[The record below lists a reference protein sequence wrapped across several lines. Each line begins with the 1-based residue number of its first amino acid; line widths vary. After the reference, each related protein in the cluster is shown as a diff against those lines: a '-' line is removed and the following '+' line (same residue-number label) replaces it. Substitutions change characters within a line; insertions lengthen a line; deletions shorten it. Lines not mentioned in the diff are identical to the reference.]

1 MSRTITEIVKLYDEL
16 INALKNNIGSEVR
29 YVWGNHKATKEGLQV
44 IVNRRMKLKKSDIM
58 TNPEMFEALRLLEK
72 LDKDEPI

>member
-58 TNPEMFEALRLLEK
+58 TNPDMFEALRLLEK

>member
-16 INALKNNIGSEVR
+16 INALKNNIGSEVK

-58 TNPEMFEALRLLEK
+58 TNPDMFEALRLLEK

>member
-16 INALKNNIGSEVR
+16 INALKNNIGSEVK

-58 TNPEMFEALRLLEK
+58 TNPDMFEALKLLEK
-72 LDKDEPI
+72 LDKGE